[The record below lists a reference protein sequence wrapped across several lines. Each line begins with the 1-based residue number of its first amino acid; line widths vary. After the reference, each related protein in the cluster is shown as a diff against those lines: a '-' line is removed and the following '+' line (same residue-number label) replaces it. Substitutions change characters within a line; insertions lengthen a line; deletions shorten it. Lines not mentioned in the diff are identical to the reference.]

1 MRFKDRSVLVTG
13 GGRGI
18 GRAISLGFA
27 RECALVAVNAA
38 HLASAEEAAA
48 LIREDGGRVIAIEA
62 DVTDEEEVI
71 AMVDRVVKEF
81 GCIDVLVNNAGTSHP
96 IIPTLEQNT
105 ADFDRVIATNLR
117 SAYICCKAAG
127 KYMVPRGSGKIV
139 NVASISGLSGQPM
152 RTGYAPSKAG
162 MINMTMALAVEWGR
176 HNINVNAV
184 APGHVLTDMVRGSI
198 SKGILD
204 EQRLVNRT
212 SLGRLST
219 PEDIANAVLFLASED
234 ARAIT
239 GISLTVD
246 CGWMANGFYM

>member
-1 MRFKDRSVLVTG
+1 VLVTG

-18 GRAISLGFA
+18 GRAISIGFA
-27 RECALVAVNAA
+27 REGALVAVNAA
-38 HLASAEEAAA
+38 HLASAEETAA
-48 LIREDGGRVIAIEA
+48 LIRETGGRAIAIEA
-62 DVTDEEEVI
+62 DVTDEEQVTG
-71 AMVDRVVKEF
+71 MVDRVVREF
-81 GCIDVLVNNAGTSHP
+81 GCVDVLVNNAGTSHP
-96 IIPTLEQNT
+96 IIPTLEQKT

-117 SAYICCKAAG
+117 GAYICCKAVG
-127 KYMVPRGSGKIV
+127 KFMVQRRSGNIV

-152 RTGYAPSKAG
+152 RTGYAPSKAA

-176 HNINVNAV
+176 DNINVNAV

-234 ARAIT
+234 AKAIT
-239 GISLTVD
+239 GVSLTVD

>member
-1 MRFKDRSVLVTG
+1 MRFKDKNVLVTG

-18 GRAISLGFA
+18 GRAIALAFG
-27 RECALVAVNAA
+27 REGASVAVNAA
-38 HLASAEEAAA
+38 HLATAEETAKE
-48 LIREDGGRVIAIEA
+48 IREMGVRAIAIEA
-62 DVTDEEEVI
+62 DVADEEQVNG
-71 AMVDRVVKEF
+71 MVDRVVNEF
-81 GCIDVLVNNAGTSHP
+81 GSIDILVNNAGTSHP
-96 IIPTLEQNT
+96 IIPTLEQKT
-105 ADFDRVIATNLR
+105 ADFDRVIAINLR

-127 KYMVPRGSGKIV
+127 KYMVPQRSGKIV
-139 NVASISGLSGQPM
+139 NIASISGLTGQPM

-176 HNINVNAV
+176 YNINVNAV

-212 SLGRLST
+212 ALGRLST
-219 PEDIANAVLFLASED
+219 PEDIANAALFLAADESK
-234 ARAIT
+234 AIT
-239 GISLTVD
+239 GIYVTVD

>member
-1 MRFKDRSVLVTG
+1 MRFRDKSVLVTG

-27 RECALVAVNAA
+27 REGALVAVNAA

-48 LIREDGGRVIAIEA
+48 LICEAGGRAIAIEA
-62 DVTDEEEVI
+62 DVTDEGQVI
-71 AMVDRVVKEF
+71 AMVDRVVSEF

-127 KYMVPRGSGKIV
+127 KYMVPRESGKIV

-184 APGHVLTDMVRGSI
+184 SPGHVLTDMVRGSI

-239 GISLTVD
+239 GISLTID

>member
-18 GRAISLGFA
+18 GRAISIGFA
-27 RECALVAVNAA
+27 REGALVAVNAA
-38 HLASAEEAAA
+38 HLASAEETAA
-48 LIREDGGRVIAIEA
+48 LIRETGGRAIAIEA
-62 DVTDEEEVI
+62 DVTDEEQVTG
-71 AMVDRVVKEF
+71 MVDRVVREF
-81 GCIDVLVNNAGTSHP
+81 GCVDVLVNNAGTSHP
-96 IIPTLEQNT
+96 IIPTLEQKT

-117 SAYICCKAAG
+117 GAYICCKAVG
-127 KYMVPRGSGKIV
+127 KFMVQRRSGNIV

-152 RTGYAPSKAG
+152 RTGYAPSKAA

-176 HNINVNAV
+176 DNINVNAV

-234 ARAIT
+234 AKAIT
-239 GISLTVD
+239 GVSLTVD

>member
-1 MRFKDRSVLVTG
+1 MRFKDKSVLVTG

-18 GRAISLGFA
+18 GRAISIGFA
-27 RECALVAVNAA
+27 REGALVAVNAA
-38 HLASAEEAAA
+38 HLASAEETAA
-48 LIREDGGRVIAIEA
+48 LIREAGGSAIGIEA
-62 DVTDEEEVI
+62 DVTNEEQVNE
-71 AMVDRVVKEF
+71 MVDRVVREF
-81 GCIDVLVNNAGTSHP
+81 GCIDILMNNAGTSHP

-117 SAYICCKAAG
+117 SAYVCCKAAG
-127 KYMVPRGSGKIV
+127 KYMIPREGGKIV

-152 RTGYAPSKAG
+152 RTGYAPSKAA

-212 SLGRLST
+212 ALGRLST
-219 PEDIANAVLFLASED
+219 PEDIASAVMFLASEES
-234 ARAIT
+234 RAIT
-239 GISLTVD
+239 GICLIVD

>member
-1 MRFKDRSVLVTG
+1 MRFKDKNVLVTG

-18 GRAISLGFA
+18 GRAIALAFG
-27 RECALVAVNAA
+27 REGASVAVNAA
-38 HLASAEEAAA
+38 HLATAEETAKE
-48 LIREDGGRVIAIEA
+48 IREMGVRAIAIEA
-62 DVTDEEEVI
+62 DVADEEQVNG
-71 AMVDRVVKEF
+71 MVDRVVNEF
-81 GCIDVLVNNAGTSHP
+81 GSIDILVNNAGTSHP
-96 IIPTLEQNT
+96 IIPTLEQKT

-127 KYMVPRGSGKIV
+127 KYMVPQRSGKIV
-139 NVASISGLSGQPM
+139 NIASISGLTGQPM

-176 HNINVNAV
+176 YNINVNAV

-212 SLGRLST
+212 ALGRLST
-219 PEDIANAVLFLASED
+219 PEDIANAALFLAADESK
-234 ARAIT
+234 AIT
-239 GISLTVD
+239 GIYVTVD

>member
-1 MRFKDRSVLVTG
+1 MRFKDKNVLVTG

-18 GRAISLGFA
+18 GRAIALAFG
-27 RECALVAVNAA
+27 REGASVAVNAA
-38 HLASAEEAAA
+38 HLATAEETAKE
-48 LIREDGGRVIAIEA
+48 IRDMGVRAIAIEA
-62 DVTDEEEVI
+62 NVADEEQVN
-71 AMVDRVVKEF
+71 AMVDRVVSEF
-81 GCIDVLVNNAGTSHP
+81 GSIDILVNNAGTSHP
-96 IIPTLEQNT
+96 IIPTLEQKT
-105 ADFDRVIATNLR
+105 ADFDRVIAINLR
-117 SAYICCKAAG
+117 SAYICCKAVG
-127 KYMVPRGSGKIV
+127 KYMVPQRSGKIV
-139 NVASISGLSGQPM
+139 NIASISGLTGQPM

-219 PEDIANAVLFLASED
+219 PDDIANAALFLAAD
-234 ARAIT
+234 ASKAIT
-239 GISLTVD
+239 GICLPVD

>member
-1 MRFKDRSVLVTG
+1 MRFKDKNVLVTG

-18 GRAISLGFA
+18 GRAIALAFG
-27 RECALVAVNAA
+27 REGASVAVNAA
-38 HLASAEEAAA
+38 HLATAEETAKE
-48 LIREDGGRVIAIEA
+48 IREMGVRAIAIEA
-62 DVTDEEEVI
+62 NVADEEQVNG
-71 AMVDRVVKEF
+71 MVDRVVNEF
-81 GCIDVLVNNAGTSHP
+81 GSIDILVNNAGTSHP
-96 IIPTLEQNT
+96 IIPTLEQKT
-105 ADFDRVIATNLR
+105 ADFDRVIAINLR

-127 KYMVPRGSGKIV
+127 KYMVPQRSGKIV
-139 NVASISGLSGQPM
+139 NIASISGLTGQPM

-176 HNINVNAV
+176 YNINVNAV

-212 SLGRLST
+212 ALGRLST
-219 PEDIANAVLFLASED
+219 PEDIANAALFLAADESK
-234 ARAIT
+234 AIT
-239 GISLTVD
+239 GIYVTVD

>member
-1 MRFKDRSVLVTG
+1 MRFKDKIVLVTG

-27 RECALVAVNAA
+27 REGASVAVDAA
-38 HLASAEEAAA
+38 HLSSAQEAAE
-48 LIREDGGRVIAIEA
+48 LICEAGGKAIAIAA
-62 DVTDEEEVI
+62 DVTDEQQVTG
-71 AMVDRVVKEF
+71 MVDRVVSEF
-81 GCIDVLVNNAGTSHP
+81 GRIDILVNNAGTSHP
-96 IIPTLEQNT
+96 IIPTLEQDT

-117 SAYICCKAAG
+117 SAYVCCKAVG
-127 KYMVPRGSGKIV
+127 KYMVPRRSGKIV

-152 RTGYAPSKAG
+152 RTGYAPSKAA

-184 APGHVLTDMVRGSI
+184 TPGHVLTDLVRGSI

-219 PEDIANAVLFLASED
+219 PEDIANAVMFLASEESN
-234 ARAIT
+234 AIT
-239 GISLTVD
+239 GIYLTVD
-246 CGWMANGFYM
+246 CGWTANGFYM